1 MLRPD
6 VTWYERLILLLLIIL
21 VSWESILGA
30 YKFSVFP
37 LSAVDFFQHYFLG
50 LHVNRGGSIEDVSW
64 PQRIGELL
72 GFHLPPSMRNTAPYL
87 HYQLIVLPFFRV
99 LALLRMD
106 LAYAVWLV
114 GNLLLI
120 GYVAARIAP
129 EVGTRRLTLLF
140 ILFLWPPI
148 WHVLILGNVDSIV
161 WVLMNL
167 GWLSFMTHRERSGG
181 FWMGLATLIKGFPA
195 FAAIPWLVRKPGP
208 ALQGFGAGIL
218 IGVGWGTLW
227 SGFEGWRFMIQHIP
241 DYQRALA
248 PFMPPNNSLLTALW
262 ALLGPPIQT
271 ERGLSYHGLL
281 NAALP
286 PSLLSSLHLGISLL
300 LVVFTWRVIQRS
312 PNLPTMGQSGAW
324 LSMGL
329 LIWPVSWINYHI
341 YLFIPLAWLIAHRR
355 SLRIATRLFAYGA
368 IFPLTAALSYGFLA
382 SVTAPWMLMP
392 LVMGA
397 TRLLLFWVFKRS
409 LLEIREGTNRA

>member
-1 MLRPD
+1 MLRSD
-6 VTWYERLILLLLIIL
+6 VMWYERLVLLLLIVL
-21 VSWESILGA
+21 TGWESLLGA
-30 YKFSVFP
+30 YKFSEFP
-37 LSAVDFFQHYFLG
+37 YSAVDFFQHYFLG
-50 LHVNRGGSIEDVSW
+50 LHVNHRGSIEDASW

-72 GFHLPPSMRNTAPYL
+72 GFHLPPSMRDTAPYL
-87 HYQLIVLPFFRV
+87 HYQLIVLPLFQV
-99 LALLRMD
+99 LALLPMN
-106 LAYAVWLV
+106 LAYAIWLV
-114 GNLLLI
+114 GNLVLI

-129 EVGTRRLTLLF
+129 KVGAKRSPLLF
-140 ILFLWPPI
+140 ALFLWPPI

-167 GWLSFMTHRERSGG
+167 GWLNFMSHRERSGG

-195 FAAIPWLVRKPGP
+195 FAAIPWLVRKPGLT
-208 ALQGFGAGIL
+208 LQGFGVGML
-218 IGVGWGTLW
+218 IGIGWGALW
-227 SGFEGWRFMIQHIP
+227 SGFEGWRFMVQHIP
-241 DYQRALA
+241 EYQRALA
-248 PFMPPNNSLLTALW
+248 PFMPTNNSLLAALW
-262 ALLGPPIQT
+262 ALLGPPTRID
-271 ERGLSYHGLL
+271 RGLSYHALL
-281 NAALP
+281 NAALS
-286 PSLLSSLHLGISLL
+286 PSLLSGLHFGISLL
-300 LVVFTWRVIQRS
+300 LIVFTWGAIQRF

-341 YLFIPLAWLIAHRR
+341 YLFTPLAWLIAHRR
-355 SLRIATRLFAYGA
+355 SLRLSTRLFAYGA

-382 SVTAPWMLMP
+382 NVTAPWMLMP